1 MDKKKVTFK
10 KGHYQICLSVN
21 LKRKNKIISHILI
34 KRSTCL
40 IIRYIIMRIKIFTCI
55 SHSFIKKKR
64 LKQCISHT
72 IY

>member
-21 LKRKNKIISHILI
+21 LKRKNKIISHILT

-40 IIRYIIMRIKIFTCI
+40 IIRYIN
-55 SHSFIKKKR
+55 
-64 LKQCISHT
+64 
-72 IY
+72 YEN